1 MSFYETL
8 STLSLFHHA
17 AEFGNHSTRLLVNRI
32 VIHKL
37 NFINRTFSN
46 KILYNGLYILQLHP
60 YPWPNKKHDKK
71 QMELSRLKQ
80 ERQISEPYLLSCH
93 GKPHNAEWFLQCAK
107 YLIFPAKKK
116 KKKRLSLRLSMETPG
131 FE

>member
-1 MSFYETL
+1 M
-8 STLSLFHHA
+8 A
-17 AEFGNHSTRLLVNRI
+17 NI
-32 VIHKL
+32 
-37 NFINRTFSN
+37 
-46 KILYNGLYILQLHP
+46 YNNP
-60 YPWPNKKHDKK
+60 PPDPWPNEKHDKK
-71 QMELSRLKQ
+71 QMGLFRLKQ

-107 YLIFPAKKK
+107 YLIFLAK